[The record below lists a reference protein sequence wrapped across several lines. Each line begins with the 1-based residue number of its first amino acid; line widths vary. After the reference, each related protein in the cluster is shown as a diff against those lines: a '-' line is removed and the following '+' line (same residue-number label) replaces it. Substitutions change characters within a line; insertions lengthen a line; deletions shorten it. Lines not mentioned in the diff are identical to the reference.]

1 MNQCLTEKSKERSA
15 CPRAPRSACPRA
27 RAQLPPLW
35 LLSLHGS
42 PWFQMVTEVD
52 PKKAYSCAKLDT
64 WAATRGGFVRGR
76 PTFYA
81 AHRVSPAARATD
93 PCRCMCASYATAFVH
108 QDTGSTTLQDSTC
121 REPFVWQ
128 RCHEHVHVIC
138 VILQLRSAGRC
149 YPMTS
154 RPACASPS
162 SGVARDGMPS
172 RFLTASHC
180 VSHLLLHSACVMRM
194 CCGVGLS
201 MWQVYLTT
209 PPTSTTSLEYSILY
223 ELRRHHRRHGSHL
236 VHVIFIV
243 HYVPAGSHTA
253 RTPHTAMPPKNRKS
267 RQRMFAS

>member
-1 MNQCLTEKSKERSA
+1 MFFSGLTVSSGSLKVESILTEKSKERSA

-52 PKKAYSCAKLDT
+52 PKYSCAKLDT

-128 RCHEHVHVIC
+128 RCTRTCPRDLHHPSATQCRTLLPDDITPCMC
-138 VILQLRSAGRC
+138 V
-149 YPMTS
+149 T
-154 RPACASPS
+154 
-162 SGVARDGMPS
+162 
-172 RFLTASHC
+172 
-180 VSHLLLHSACVMRM
+180 
-194 CCGVGLS
+194 
-201 MWQVYLTT
+201 
-209 PPTSTTSLEYSILY
+209 
-223 ELRRHHRRHGSHL
+223 
-236 VHVIFIV
+236 
-243 HYVPAGSHTA
+243 
-253 RTPHTAMPPKNRKS
+253 
-267 RQRMFAS
+267 

>member
-1 MNQCLTEKSKERSA
+1 MLRTASHLRHAQQIHAGA
-15 CPRAPRSACPRA
+15 CAPRMLRLSCIRTREAPRYRTRPA
-27 RAQLPPLW
+27 ENPLC
-35 LLSLHGS
+35 GNA
-42 PWFQMVTEVD
+42 V
-52 PKKAYSCAKLDT
+52 
-64 WAATRGGFVRGR
+64 
-76 PTFYA
+76 
-81 AHRVSPAARATD
+81 
-93 PCRCMCASYATAFVH
+93 
-108 QDTGSTTLQDSTC
+108 
-121 REPFVWQ
+121 
-128 RCHEHVHVIC
+128 HEHVHVIC
-138 VILQLRSAGRC
+138 IILQLRSAGRC